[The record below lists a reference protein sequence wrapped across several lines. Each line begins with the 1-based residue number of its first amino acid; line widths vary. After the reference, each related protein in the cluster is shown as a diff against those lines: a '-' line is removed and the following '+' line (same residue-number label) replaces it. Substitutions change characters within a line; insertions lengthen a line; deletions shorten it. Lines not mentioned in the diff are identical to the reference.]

1 MVTQERLRELFEY
14 RDGFLY
20 AKQGYQPKFTP
31 ITSQHR
37 YIRMRV
43 DGKVYPL
50 HRLIFLYH
58 HGYLPK
64 IIDHANN
71 KQSDNRVENLREVT
85 QSQNCV
91 NRRKQKNNISGAKN
105 VRWDKQI
112 GKWVVEMTINRK
124 RTYFGWHEDFEFA
137 ELVAIE
143 ARDKFQGAYARS

>member
-1 MVTQERLRELFEY
+1 MVTQERLKELFEY

-31 ITSQHR
+31 ITNHHR
-37 YIRMRV
+37 YIRMKV

-64 IIDHANN
+64 ITDHANN
-71 KQSDNRVENLREVT
+71 NRSDNRIENLREVT
-85 QSQNCV
+85 QQQNCL
-91 NRRKQKNNISGAKN
+91 NRKIHKNNTSGVKN
-105 VRWDKQI
+105 VRWDKKCK
-112 GKWVVEMTINRK
+112 KWLVEMSINRK
-124 RTYFGWHEDFEFA
+124 RTFFGWHDDLEFA

-143 ARDKFQGAYARS
+143 ARDKFHGSFARG

>member
-1 MVTQERLRELFEY
+1 MVTQERLKELFEY

-31 ITSQHR
+31 ITSHHR
-37 YIRMRV
+37 YIRMKV

-64 IIDHANN
+64 ITDHANN
-71 KQSDNRVENLREVT
+71 DRSDNRIENLREVT
-85 QSQNCV
+85 QQQNCL
-91 NRRKQKNNISGAKN
+91 NRKIHKNNKSGVKN
-105 VRWDKQI
+105 VRWDKKCK
-112 GKWVVEMTINRK
+112 KWLVEMSINRK
-124 RTYFGWHEDFEFA
+124 RTFFGWHDDLEFA

-143 ARDKFQGAYARS
+143 ARDKFHGSFARG

>member
-1 MVTQERLRELFEY
+1 MVTQERLKELFEY

-31 ITSQHR
+31 IKGGHR

-50 HRLIFLYH
+50 HRLVFLYH

-64 IIDHANN
+64 ITDHANN
-71 KQSDNRVENLREVT
+71 DRSDNRIENLRDVM
-85 QSQNCV
+85 QSQNCL
-91 NRRKQKNNISGAKN
+91 NRRVHVNNRSGIKN
-105 VRWDKQI
+105 VYFDKGCKKWSVQI
-112 GKWVVEMTINRK
+112 TADKKRK
-124 RTYFGWHEDFEFA
+124 LIGYFEDIEFA

-143 ARDKFQGAYARS
+143 ARHKFHGVFARG